1 MLGNSI
7 CFQGNLGANGMKIET
22 HKIYYKSYLNF
33 FLCKKSNQLKCHL
46 HLCASWE
53 SMDTGVRMSATLREP
68 LKRTHGDTVIGRN
81 LQFAREEIGVTDFTV
96 YMTDNQLLQ
105 LEFS

>member
-7 CFQGNLGANGMKIET
+7 CFQGNLGANGMKLKTTKFIT
-22 HKIYYKSYLNF
+22 SHIF
-33 FLCKKSNQLKCHL
+33 IFLCKKEVPFTLVRQLGIHGYRGAYIC
-46 HLCASWE
+46 
-53 SMDTGVRMSATLREP
+53 DSAREP
-68 LKRTHGDTVIGRN
+68 LKRTHGGDTVIGRN